1 MNPRSSRRQT
11 QERWLDV
18 QEIRLIG
25 DLRIIHAKVNELY
38 HLVQSLRQRHNE
50 ADIVEYSDRQLLAEN
65 IAHVDEI
72 YLWYVKL
79 KEETERH
86 NGELD

>member
-1 MNPRSSRRQT
+1 MNPKPSRRSS

-38 HLVQSLRQRHNE
+38 HLV
-50 ADIVEYSDRQLLAEN
+50 
-65 IAHVDEI
+65 
-72 YLWYVKL
+72 
-79 KEETERH
+79 
-86 NGELD
+86 